1 MAKRNSTPLFGE
13 PLNKETQVPKKS
25 TAKKEIP
32 VKTPVKKLGSKVIPS
47 KKEIILKSEPKKTSL
62 KKSKEVTEKPNPP
75 IKKVKTVSKP
85 IIKIEEVE
93 EIEKEDLPE
102 PIIKKKKE
110 KEIKNDPPKTIKH
123 KLKVGTKVIATFL
136 GSPTKA
142 VIIELSPEG
151 MYKVKAERGTILPRA
166 KHIEGEIPDKT
177 YPSYI
182 IKVID

>member
-1 MAKRNSTPLFGE
+1 MAKRNSTPLFGD
-13 PLNKETQVPKKS
+13 PLNKETQVPKKI
-25 TAKKEIP
+25 TVKKEIP
-32 VKTPVKKLGSKVIPS
+32 VKTSVKKLVDKVIPP

-102 PIIKKKKE
+102 PIIKKK